1 MCVSLKSFRFC
12 GCFTF
17 ILFLNPVHI
26 LFSMTSTKML
36 ALADALDFIVK
47 GSLYFQSG
55 CQMFPDVTLSVFI
68 VHAVKMYFILNHQ
81 NKLI

>member
-1 MCVSLKSFRFC
+1 
-12 GCFTF
+12 
-17 ILFLNPVHI
+17 
-26 LFSMTSTKML
+26 MTSTKML